1 MSRQIVSAN
10 NIKKTLRYLQK
21 NGIKHTYYAAKERI
35 EEAKNTPYVYEAP
48 KEELLEAQRADAKKL
63 SCRFSVVVPA
73 YETKEE
79 FLRDLIESVQGQS
92 YENWELIIADA
103 AGSGG
108 VEKITRQYQ
117 EKDERIRYLH
127 LPENRGISENTN
139 AGIEAAA
146 GDYIALLDHDD
157 MLAPDALYEMASAID
172 NAKKTGKTPVII
184 YSDEDKFEKKDSQNG
199 RKCYYREVNRKY
211 KFNFDLVL
219 SNNYICHL
227 MIVESGVLKMLKLR
241 NQYDGAQDYDCVL
254 RAAGHLLSAG
264 MSGKLNESIIHVPK
278 VLYHWRCHEDS
289 TAGNTASKM
298 YAYEAGKAALEDFCR
313 KQGWNAEVEHSLHL
327 GFYQISYRPD
337 MFTVRSDVGI
347 IGGRIL
353 DGHNKIASG
362 IYDEKGNRLYKGLH
376 KEYSGGGTHRA
387 ALMQDCAAVD
397 IRCMR
402 IREELYPAFKEIT
415 GVSYSEK
422 GEHRL
427 ADVSAISC
435 DEAGYRKLS
444 MELGRAAAGM
454 GYLTV
459 WDPQITIKLK
469 GELTK

>member
-21 NGIKHTYYAAKERI
+21 NGIRHTYYAARERI
-35 EEAKNTPYVYEAP
+35 EEAKKASYVYEEP
-48 KEELLEAQRADAKKL
+48 KEELLEAQRADAEKL
-63 SCRFSVVVPA
+63 SYRFSVIVPA
-73 YETKEE
+73 YEPKEE

-92 YENWELIIADA
+92 YEKWELIIADA

-139 AGIEAAA
+139 AGIEAAT

-157 MLAPDALYEMASAID
+157 MLTPDALYEMASAID
-172 NAKKTGKTPVII
+172 NTKKTGKTPVII

-227 MIVESGVLKMLKLR
+227 MIVESELLKMLKLR
-241 NQYDGAQDYDCVL
+241 KEYDGAQDYDFVL
-254 RAAGHLLSAG
+254 RAAGHQLSTG

-313 KQGWNAEVEHSLHL
+313 KQGWNAEVAHSLHL

-362 IYDEKGNRLYKGLH
+362 IYDEKGNRLYQGLH

-402 IREELYPAFKEIT
+402 IREELYPLFKEIT
-415 GVSYSEK
+415 GVMYREK
-422 GEHRL
+422 GEQRL

-444 MELGRAAAGM
+444 MEFGRAAAEM

-459 WDPQITIKLK
+459 WAPQITIKLK

>member
-1 MSRQIVSAN
+1 MSRQILSGN
-10 NIKKTLRYLQK
+10 NIKKTLRYLRK
-21 NGIKHTYYAAKERI
+21 NGIRHTYYAVRERI
-35 EEAKNTPYVYEAP
+35 EEAKNAPYVYEEPP
-48 KEELLEAQRADAKKL
+48 KKLLEAQRSDGGKFPY
-63 SCRFSVVVPA
+63 RFSIVVPA
-73 YETKEE
+73 YEPEEE

-103 AGSGG
+103 GKSGG

-117 EKDERIRYLH
+117 EKDRRIRYLP

-157 MLAPDALYEMASAID
+157 MLTPDALYETASAIA
-172 NAKKTGKTPVII
+172 NTKKEGKTPVII
-184 YSDEDKFEKKDSQNG
+184 YSDEDKFEKRDSQSG
-199 RKCYYREVNRKY
+199 KKCYYREVNRKY

-227 MIVESGVLKMLKLR
+227 MTVESGLLKMLKLR
-241 NQYDGAQDYDCVL
+241 KEYDGAQDYDFVL

-289 TAGNTASKM
+289 TAGNTASKT
-298 YAYEAGKAALEDFCR
+298 YAYDAGKAALADFCR
-313 KQGWNAEVEHSLHL
+313 KQGWNAQAAHSLHL
-327 GFYQISYRPD
+327 GFYQITYRPD
-337 MFTVRSDVGI
+337 MLAVRSDVGI

-353 DGHNKIASG
+353 DRHNKMISG
-362 IYDEKGNRLYKGLH
+362 IYDEKGNRLYQGLH

-387 ALMQDCAAVD
+387 ALMQDCTAVD

-402 IREELYPAFKEIT
+402 IRKELHPLFKEIT

-422 GEHRL
+422 GEQKL
-427 ADVSAISC
+427 ADVSALSC

-444 MELGRAAAGM
+444 MELGGAAAEM

-459 WDPQITIKLK
+459 WDPQIAIKLK
-469 GELTK
+469 GDLIN